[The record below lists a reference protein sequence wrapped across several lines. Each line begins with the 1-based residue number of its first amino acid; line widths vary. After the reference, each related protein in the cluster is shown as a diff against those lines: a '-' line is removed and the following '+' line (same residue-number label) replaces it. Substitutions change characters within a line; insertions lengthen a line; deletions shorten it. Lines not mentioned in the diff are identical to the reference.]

1 MNNVRGLNNISS
13 LKKKIL
19 AKNADEEWQAYFY
32 KLRNKIKPS
41 SERQMKTTYS
51 VWINGY
57 KDLSYF
63 VYCGDTE
70 WRYYCKFINSI
81 LSSIRKGESDYCF
94 HIYQIADLLKFEH
107 DRLEAIWL
115 PEYQCFKVWLN

>member
-1 MNNVRGLNNISS
+1 MNNVRELNNISS